1 MKRQNHSFEKILRR
15 RLQIL
20 RTVPALL
27 LAVVMAVSLT
37 ACGGGSNG
45 SGQTATGTSDPNSTD
60 KPGSSV
66 ENDGNPAGQS
76 SGRIEKPEETEA
88 NAGDEAEYER
98 ACTLFEEGRYYSA
111 RAAFENSGYGDWE
124 ERAAA
129 CVQPMPGTGVI
140 SRAEN
145 MASDEMELVFV
156 VNAADESVGRFI
168 SVYTEDHVL
177 AAELFILGS
186 GSAEVGLPGGRYYV
200 KDASGT
206 EWYGADEQFG
216 PDGYYE
222 NMVFDEVEGD
232 RYLTVLD
239 AGYVWTIT
247 INTSTTAGQ
256 GVGSER
262 TGWEDRN

>member
-45 SGQTATGTSDPNSTD
+45 SGQTAAGTSDPNSTD

-76 SGRIEKPEETEA
+76 PGRIEKPEETEA

-111 RAAFENSGYGDWE
+111 RAAFEN
-124 ERAAA
+124 
-129 CVQPMPGTGVI
+129 
-140 SRAEN
+140 
-145 MASDEMELVFV
+145 
-156 VNAADESVGRFI
+156 
-168 SVYTEDHVL
+168 
-177 AAELFILGS
+177 
-186 GSAEVGLPGGRYYV
+186 
-200 KDASGT
+200 
-206 EWYGADEQFG
+206 
-216 PDGYYE
+216 
-222 NMVFDEVEGD
+222 
-232 RYLTVLD
+232 
-239 AGYVWTIT
+239 TIHF
-247 INTSTTAGQ
+247 
-256 GVGSER
+256 
-262 TGWEDRN
+262 

>member
-76 SGRIEKPEETEA
+76 PGRIEKPEETEA

-156 VNAADESVGRFI
+156 VNAADESIGRFI

-186 GSAEVGLPGGRYYV
+186 GSAEVGLPGGCYYV

-262 TGWEDRN
+262 TDWEDRN